1 MSERG
6 EVLDRRAFPP
16 VGRCIYCG
24 AADGLSREHIV
35 AYGLGGSAVLPQA
48 SCGACAEATG
58 DVERRVLRAN
68 LRPVRLLRQ
77 LPSRRGHRDA
87 PRRYP
92 LRVVRGD
99 REEEV
104 LLPVHEYPIL
114 ASFPRFPP
122 PGFLRGETAIVGIN
136 VQGADTISFGPT
148 PEEVCRRL
156 GARSITLS
164 NSHESEAL
172 ARMVAKIAYCF
183 AAATRELEMLAAP
196 SPVVPAILG
205 DTNDIGAWVGTLTGP
220 RMHRPGQLHWL
231 AVHRDEPRGL
241 LFGEVQ
247 LFCDSHTPSYGVV
260 LGPLADD
267 RSRTSRWLPAASA
280 QPKRE
285 RPRRPVREGRVIEI
299 KMERS
304 GP

>member
-1 MSERG
+1 MSEGG
-6 EVLDRRAFPP
+6 ELLNGRSYSP

-48 SCGACAEATG
+48 SCGTCAEATG

-68 LRPVRLLRQ
+68 LLPVRLLRQ
-77 LPSRRGHRDA
+77 LPSRRGHRAA
-87 PRRYP
+87 PRSYP
-92 LRVVRGD
+92 VRVLRGD
-99 REEEV
+99 QEEDV

-122 PGFLRGETAIVGIN
+122 PGFLRGESSAAGIS
-136 VQGADTISFGPT
+136 VQGVDTISFGPT

-156 GARSITLS
+156 GARRITLS
-164 NSHESEAL
+164 NSQESVAF
-172 ARMVAKIAYCF
+172 ARMVAKIAYCY
-183 AAATRELEMLAAP
+183 AAARRELEVLAAP

-231 AVHRDEPRGL
+231 AIHRDEPRGL

-260 LGPLADD
+260 LGPLAAK
-267 RSRTSRWLPAASA
+267 RSRTTRWLPEASA
-280 QPKRE
+280 
-285 RPRRPVREGRVIEI
+285 
-299 KMERS
+299 
-304 GP
+304 